1 MDTAGDQF
9 ILFGE
14 KGMALFDTEKEII
27 VTDKQLPFVIEFA
40 TRFQNYPVIFDRQ
53 GRMHI
58 VKGFD
63 KLETKK
69 VPFEGQ
75 VTAFA
80 KLVGHLSRISKLK
93 INGHRLSS
101 SSYDGVFNM
110 WMTNMSKIEPMSFFN
125 TKGWILNFT
134 FDLQK
139 NNIWAG
145 DQNGNIIRALIS
157 LPMMQQQL
165 KAKIKRNLTR
175 EEWNYYIGKNIPYE
189 TFIGKEARL

>member
-1 MDTAGDQF
+1 
-9 ILFGE
+9 
-14 KGMALFDTEKEII
+14 
-27 VTDKQLPFVIEFA
+27 
-40 TRFQNYPVIFDRQ
+40 
-53 GRMHI
+53 
-58 VKGFD
+58 
-63 KLETKK
+63 
-69 VPFEGQ
+69 
-75 VTAFA
+75 
-80 KLVGHLSRISKLK
+80 LK

-189 TFIGKEARL
+189 TFIRKEARL